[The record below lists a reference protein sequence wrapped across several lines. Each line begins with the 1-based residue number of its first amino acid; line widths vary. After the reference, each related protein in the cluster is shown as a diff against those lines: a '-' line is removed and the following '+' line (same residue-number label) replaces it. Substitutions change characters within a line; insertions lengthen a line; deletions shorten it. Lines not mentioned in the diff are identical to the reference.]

1 MRPLLLKSTC
11 ALALSGLA
19 LAPAAAAKLPSNR
32 DRTIVPG
39 TSIGGVAL
47 GATAQRAV
55 AVWGPS
61 RCAEVPAITCH
72 YEPFDTAANYYAGYA
87 VFTTLRSKVISVG
100 LSLPKD
106 TSRRDLPYKFTPSQL
121 TRYKTSKGIGLGS
134 TLASVRR
141 AYPRA
146 TGRTQGATA
155 NYRLTAAGR
164 TTEFRF
170 GIGNGTLKVTGINIT
185 SSRSG

>member
-1 MRPLLLKSTC
+1 MRAALLTSTF
-11 ALALSGLA
+11 ALALGGLA
-19 LAPAAAAKLPSNR
+19 LAPVASAKLPSNR
-32 DRTIVPG
+32 DRTIVVG

-47 GATAQRAV
+47 GTTARRAV
-55 AVWGPS
+55 AAWGPS

-87 VFTTLRSKVISVG
+87 VFTTLKSKVISVG

-106 TSRRDLPYKFTPSQL
+106 TSRADLPYKFTQSQL

-141 AYPRA
+141 AYPRV
-146 TGRTQGATA
+146 TGRTKGATA
-155 NYRLTAAGR
+155 TYKLTAAGR
-164 TTEFRF
+164 TTEFF
-170 GIGNGTLKVTGINIT
+170 FAFSGTLKVAKINIT
-185 SSRSG
+185 SSKSG